1 MILDH
6 DALVVGAGGAGLW
19 AALELA
25 KAGVDSAVLTKLY
38 PTRSHTGA
46 AQGGV
51 CAALGNQEEDHWE
64 WHMFDTIKGGDYL
77 VDQDAAEVLAREAI
91 ETVIELEHMGLP
103 FNRTP
108 DGRIDQRRFGGHTR
122 NYGEGPV
129 KRACFAADRT
139 GHMILQT
146 LYQQCLKAGVKF
158 YDEYHVV
165 DLVTEG
171 GELGDGGRAAGV
183 VAYRIADGELVVLR
197 SKAVL
202 LATGGFGRMF
212 RVTSN
217 AWSLTG
223 DGCALAYRHG
233 VPLEDMEFYQF
244 HPTGIVGIGILL
256 SEAARGEGG
265 ILLNGKGERFM
276 ERYAP
281 TLKDLAPRDMVSR
294 AIYQEIR
301 AGRGVDGKD
310 YVFMDLRHL
319 GRKVIDEKLPD
330 ITDFVRVYQGIEPYT
345 DPIPIQP
352 TAHYAMGGVPTDIV
366 TRVIRDPANTVV
378 PGLYAAGEA
387 ACVSV
392 HGANRLGTN
401 SLVDLLVF
409 GRRAGR
415 QMAIDVRTAG
425 MPAVDESVT
434 EPVRAEI
441 EAIRDRAKG
450 ERAAVLRAELADV
463 MMDDVGVYRDG
474 VGLERARAKVAE
486 LRGRYASVAVH
497 DRTTTFNT
505 DLLEARELGYLLD
518 CAETTV
524 AACIN
529 RRESRGAH
537 SREDFPE
544 RDDVNF
550 LSHSLATRRGRRDR
564 PGVQAGD
571 DHEVPAQAARLLGRG
586 SIRCRSSCASS
597 ASTPSGTARRT
608 RRPTRSKP
616 PRWTGCSTC
625 STRSRTSR
633 TGR

>member
-1 MILDH
+1 MIRDH
-6 DALVVGAGGAGLW
+6 DALIVGAGGAGLW

-64 WHMFDTIKGGDYL
+64 WHMFDTVKGGDYL

-108 DGRIDQRRFGGHTR
+108 EGKIDQRRFGGHTR
-122 NYGEGPV
+122 NYGEAAV
-129 KRACFAADRT
+129 MRACFAADRT

-171 GELGDGGRAAGV
+171 GDLGSGGRAAGV

-197 SKAVL
+197 SKAVM

-265 ILLNGKGERFM
+265 YLLDNDGFRFM

-281 TLKDLAPRDMVSR
+281 KLMELAPRDMVSR

-301 AGRGVDGKD
+301 AGRGINGKD
-310 YVFMDLRHL
+310 YVYLDVRHL
-319 GRKVIDEKLPD
+319 GRKVIEEKLPD
-330 ITDFVRVYQGIEPYT
+330 ITDFARVYQGVEPLT
-345 DPIPIQP
+345 EPVPIQP
-352 TAHYAMGGVPTDIV
+352 TAHYAMGGIPTDIV
-366 TRVIRDPANTVV
+366 TRVIRDAQNTVV
-378 PGLYAAGEA
+378 PGLYAAGET

-415 QMAIDVRTAG
+415 QMALDVKGVG
-425 MPAVDESVT
+425 MPEVDPAVM
-434 EPVRAEI
+434 EPVRAEL
-441 EAIRDRAKG
+441 EAIRGRDGG
-450 ERAAVLRAELADV
+450 EPASAIRKDLADV
-463 MMDDVGVYRDG
+463 MMDDVGVYRDEAM
-474 VGLERARAKVAE
+474 LIRARDAVAS
-486 LRGRYASVAVH
+486 LRGRYANVGVR
-497 DRTTTFNT
+497 DKGTVFNT

-524 AACIN
+524 AAALA
-529 RRESRGAH
+529 RKESRGAH

-550 LSHSLATRRGRRDR
+550 LAHSLASKGEH
-564 PGVQAGD
+564 GVELAY
-571 DHEVPAQAARLLGRG
+571 
-586 SIRCRSSCASS
+586 
-597 ASTPSGTARRT
+597 
-608 RRPTRSKP
+608 KP
-616 PRWTGCSTC
+616 VTITTFQPKPRIY
-625 STRSRTSR
+625 
-633 TGR
+633 